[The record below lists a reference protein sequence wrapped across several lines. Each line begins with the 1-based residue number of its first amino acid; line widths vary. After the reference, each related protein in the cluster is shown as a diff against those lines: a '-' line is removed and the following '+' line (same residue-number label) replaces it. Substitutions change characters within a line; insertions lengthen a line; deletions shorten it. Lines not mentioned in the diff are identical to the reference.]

1 MELRITIEI
10 WQKGKWF
17 ISKCPELDFISQGE
31 TSEEAKK
38 NLLEVIQIQFE
49 EMEETGTLDEYLAEC
64 SYEKRDN
71 VIIPKIEMIGFE
83 KFTLQVA

>member
-1 MELRITIEI
+1 MDLHITIEI

-31 TSEEAKK
+31 TREEAKK

-49 EMEETGTLDEYLAEC
+49 EMDEIGTLDEYLAEC
-64 SYEKRDN
+64 GYEKKNDMF
-71 VIIPKIEMIGFE
+71 IPKVEMIGFE
-83 KFTLQVA
+83 KYSFQEA